1 MAGASGYMSNYC
13 QTQHARTD
21 SDSSSLQCTCSMWRI
36 AIKDCNKI
44 MFLLIQLSFSYDAEK
59 ELIIFFLF

>member
-21 SDSSSLQCTCSMWRI
+21 SDSSPLQCIYLMCRN
-36 AIKDCNKI
+36 ALKDCNKI